1 MPGKESRERTEDRL
15 QGPGTRTGKEEA
27 PDRERTEGDSPG
39 PPACQED
46 ICKSLGSDTWLPDS
60 LLRGGA
66 KMQCQAA
73 AATASSG

>member
-1 MPGKESRERTEDRL
+1 MPGKESRERTEVRL
-15 QGPGTRTGKEEA
+15 QGSGTRTGKEEA